1 MKKHIFIINPTAGKH
16 KALEMTHFI
25 VKHFDNPEIVPTEY
39 PGHASELAKN
49 YAGKDTIIY
58 SVGGDGTLNEVI
70 NGVMTSDYASET
82 IIADVPCGSGNDLI
96 KSFTDEKD
104 PYVLLEK
111 YKAQHIR
118 TLDTG
123 VINGRSFV
131 NISSVGFDAE
141 IVLAAKKYKKLPLVS
156 AELAYL
162 ISVFATLIRLKD
174 YKMKIRIDDDEVFE
188 TNVLFLTMANGMY
201 YGGGMMAAPDALVD
215 DGLFDFCMVDKIKR
229 REVPFLLP
237 KFMKGDHEKLK
248 VVHTIKGKK
257 MIIDSDKPLPVN
269 IDGELLLSDHVEVEI
284 KEGTLNFMV
293 P

>member
-1 MKKHIFIINPTAGKH
+1 
-16 KALEMTHFI
+16 
-25 VKHFDNPEIVPTEY
+25 
-39 PGHASELAKN
+39 
-49 YAGKDTIIY
+49 
-58 SVGGDGTLNEVI
+58 
-70 NGVMTSDYASET
+70 
-82 IIADVPCGSGNDLI
+82 
-96 KSFTDEKD
+96 
-104 PYVLLEK
+104 
-111 YKAQHIR
+111 
-118 TLDTG
+118 
-123 VINGRSFV
+123 
-131 NISSVGFDAE
+131 
-141 IVLAAKKYKKLPLVS
+141 
-156 AELAYL
+156 
-162 ISVFATLIRLKD
+162 
-174 YKMKIRIDDDEVFE
+174 MKIRIDDDEVFE